1 MKIRLLIILWL
12 GCIALP
18 LKSDI
23 LYLNNGEQI
32 NGELIRVTSVGLIF
46 EIRQNAFILDC
57 KTFNY
62 EDVLKVLDDN
72 GIILFQSGQLLVPD
86 LSDYYMPPRK
96 LSSID
101 AVQDTLELINQS
113 RSIVYIKDISNEY
126 VFYFTKKNRNE
137 IQKIP
142 KDQIY
147 RINGQPMEKYQRVSP
162 AAPSTRYLSYPYLS
176 VEVGYGLITTHLG
189 SLSGLKIDTSGSANP
204 LRLRSVANNY
214 NCLQLSLLLHIF
226 PYLSASIVGHF
237 SEGFSGN
244 AENDED
250 VDESFYLAVA
260 ELHLTYPNYF
270 IKPWLGIGWAH
281 QSLTIITSTTTDAT
295 SVDIIWKSHSSG
307 LAFSGGLDFKITD
320 IFQFYIAGRSMP
332 FTSKPIT
339 SISNTKI
346 DLANTVYSAGIKI
359 IL

>member
-57 KTFNY
+57 KTFNF
-62 EDVLKVLDDN
+62 EEVLKVVDDN
-72 GIILFQSGQLLVPD
+72 GTILFQSSLLLVPD
-86 LSDYYMPPRK
+86 LSDYYIPPRK
-96 LSSID
+96 LSSIY
-101 AVQDTLELINQS
+101 AVQDTLELTDQS
-113 RSIVYIKDISNEY
+113 RSIVYIKDMSNEY

-147 RINGQPMEKYQRVSP
+147 RINGQPMEKYQQVSLS
-162 AAPSTRYLSYPYLS
+162 APSTRYLSYPYFS
-176 VEVGYGLITTHLG
+176 IEMGYGFIKTHLG
-189 SLSGLKIDTSGSANP
+189 TLSNFEIDTSSTNP
-204 LRLRSVANNY
+204 IRSRSLANNY
-214 NCLQLSLLLHIF
+214 NSLQLCLLLHIH
-226 PYLSASIVGHF
+226 PYLSISMVGHF
-237 SEGFSGN
+237 SEDFGGT
-244 AENDED
+244 AVNDKD
-250 VDESFYLAVA
+250 VEESFYLAVA
-260 ELHLTYPNYF
+260 EIRLTYPNYF

-281 QSLTIITSTTTDAT
+281 QSLTIITNTTTDNT

-307 LAFSGGLDFKITD
+307 IAFSAGLDFKMTD
-320 IFQFYIAGRSMP
+320 IFQLYIAGRLMP
-332 FTSKPIT
+332 FTSKPVT